1 MKLRNILL
9 GGLVLF
15 LVYVLFR
22 QTEGFKNVDS
32 DAALRLEKIKTK
44 ILPSGSL
51 CIRGPQCISGV
62 CLENKNETM
71 YGFCK

>member
-1 MKLRNILL
+1 MSI
-9 GGLVLF
+9 
-15 LVYVLFR
+15 